1 MLAKLSGIY
10 DEVNKLKAK
19 DLNEKA
25 EEKYKSDLKS
35 ALEEAKTE
43 AKKNGMI
50 VEADIIKYA
59 KEKVDRPTLIE
70 GD

>member
-1 MLAKLSGIY
+1 VLAKLTEIY

-25 EEKYKSDLKS
+25 EEEYKS

-43 AKKNGMI
+43 AK
-50 VEADIIKYA
+50 
-59 KEKVDRPTLIE
+59 
-70 GD
+70 

>member
-43 AKKNGMI
+43 AKKNGII